1 MRSFPYIRSF
11 HFIHFFPLVNLF
23 HRSFSTDAPL
33 RRKKRFETG
42 MTAPLSV
49 KIRHKVSEIVLRP
62 AVSGAAG
69 SAFENC
75 QANCVFRHVD
85 RAEIWRI

>member
-49 KIRHKVSEIVLRP
+49 KIRHKVSEIVLRALP
-62 AVSGAAG
+62 AVSGAAD
-69 SAFENC
+69 ER
-75 QANCVFRHVD
+75 V
-85 RAEIWRI
+85 

>member
-1 MRSFPYIRSF
+1 
-11 HFIHFFPLVNLF
+11 
-23 HRSFSTDAPL
+23 
-33 RRKKRFETG
+33 

-49 KIRHKVSEIVLRP
+49 KIRHKVSEIVLRALP